1 MTWINFW
8 ESESRWDHIDVA
20 KQSNAQ
26 AKTCECEVFSQDP
39 HLERLQAWGPWAKRT
54 NKGLGQWSGE
64 LTTEQKNH
72 RTAGPLRPSLPTPHT
87 EQLFILSWSTNDC
100 IVKKVRS
107 SWREWELGWRQKE
120 VLSSLGFRASTM
132 DINPSPLWSGILP
145 PGKALLPWAVVMV
158 LNLLAK
164 WRLDWQSHPLTQ
176 GYNQLSH
183 SENGL
188 LSKHTY
194 WWNPLNQPIFINI
207 VLSTYE

>member
-1 MTWINFW
+1 MRVWSLQPGSSPREAPSLGPVGKEN
-8 ESESRWDHIDVA
+8 
-20 KQSNAQ
+20 KQ
-26 AKTCECEVFSQDP
+26 
-39 HLERLQAWGPWAKRT
+39 GPGAVI
-54 NKGLGQWSGE
+54 GE
-64 LTTEQKNH
+64 LTTEQTNH

-87 EQLFILSWSTNDC
+87 EQLFILSWSINDC
-100 IVKKVRS
+100 IVKRVRS

-120 VLSSLGFRASTM
+120 VLSSLSFRASTM

-164 WRLDWQSHPLTQ
+164 WRLGWQSHPHTQ
-176 GYNQLSH
+176 GYTQPSH

-194 WWNPLNQPIFINI
+194 
-207 VLSTYE
+207 